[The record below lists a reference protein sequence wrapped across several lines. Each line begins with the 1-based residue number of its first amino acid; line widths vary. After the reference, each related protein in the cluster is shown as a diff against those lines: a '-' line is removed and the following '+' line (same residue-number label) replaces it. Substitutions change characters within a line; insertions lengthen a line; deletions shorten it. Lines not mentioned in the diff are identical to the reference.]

1 MTQQETTRKPRFA
14 TVWLGG
20 CSGCHMSFL
29 DVDEWVIDLAEL
41 VDVVYTPIADIKKF
55 PEDVDIT
62 LVEGAVA
69 NEDNLEM
76 LIQVRERSKMVIA
89 FGDCA
94 VTGNVT
100 AMRNPLGTATSVVKA
115 VYSDRGDLNAQNPES
130 CILPVLLDTVRPL
143 HEVVHIDAFL
153 YGCPPSAARIRA
165 ALEQILTGQGA
176 EAATETAK
184 FG

>member
-1 MTQQETTRKPRFA
+1 MERLRLA

-29 DVDEWVIDLAEL
+29 DLDEFLIDLADR
-41 VDVVYTPIADIKKF
+41 VDVVFSPV
-55 PEDVDIT
+55 VDAKEYPDGVDLV

-69 NEDNLEM
+69 NEDNLAM
-76 LIQVRERSKMVIA
+76 IRRVRERTRVLVS

-100 AMRNPLGTATSVVKA
+100 ALRNPIGGADA
-115 VYSDRGDLNAQNPES
+115 VLRRSFVEQTDLDPQIPLAPGV
-130 CILPVLLDTVRPL
+130 LPVLLDRVTPV
-143 HEVVHIDAFL
+143 HAVVPVDVYL
-153 YGCPPSAARIRA
+153 PGCPPPAPRIRA
-165 ALEQILTGQGA
+165 VLEQLLEGRPAHLTGR
-176 EAATETAK
+176 EIK

>member
-1 MTQQETTRKPRFA
+1 MDRVKMA

-29 DVDEWVIDLAEL
+29 DMDEWLVDLAQRIDLVYSPL
-41 VDVVYTPIADIKKF
+41 VDVKEY
-55 PEDVDIT
+55 PEDVDVC

-69 NEDNLEM
+69 NDENLH
-76 LIQVRERSKMVIA
+76 LVRRIRARTRLVIS

-100 AMRNPLGTATSVVKA
+100 AMRNPLGVALEVLKTSYLDKSNLHPA
-115 VYSDRGDLNAQNPES
+115 IPSEPE
-130 CILPVLLDTVRPL
+130 ILPVLLDQVRP
-143 HEVVHIDAFL
+143 VHAVIPVDYYL
-153 YGCPPSAARIRA
+153 QGCPPPADRIRA
-165 ALEQILTGQGA
+165 VLEPLVNGVWPELPLA
-176 EAATETAK
+176 ERR

>member
-1 MTQQETTRKPRFA
+1 MERLSLA

-29 DVDEWVIDLAEL
+29 DLDEWLIELAQFA
-41 VDVVYTPIADIKKF
+41 DMVYTPIADIKEY
-55 PEDVDIT
+55 PVGVDAV

-69 NEDNLEM
+69 NEDHLA
-76 LIQVRERSKMVIA
+76 LIQQVRDRTKWVIS

-100 AMRNPLGTATSVVKA
+100 ALRNPLGSAMSVLERSYVELA
-115 VYSDRGDLNAQNPES
+115 DLSPGIPQEPG
-130 CILPVLLDTVRPL
+130 IVPRLLDRVQPL
-143 HEVVHIDAFL
+143 HAVVRVDAFL
-153 YGCPPSAARIRA
+153 PGCPPSAEVIRKCLD
-165 ALEQILTGQGA
+165 ALRKGHLPELVGREI
-176 EAATETAK
+176 K

>member
-1 MTQQETTRKPRFA
+1 MERVRVA

-29 DVDEWVIDLAEL
+29 DMDEWLLELAPSIDLVFSPLMDAKKYPEN
-41 VDVVYTPIADIKKF
+41 VV
-55 PEDVDIT
+55 VC

-69 NEDNLEM
+69 NEENRAM
-76 LIQVRERSKMVIA
+76 IRQVRERTQILIS

-100 AMRNPLGTATSVVKA
+100 AMRNPLGCALEVLRP
-115 VYSDRGDLNAQNPES
+115 VYIEMGDLGAQIPNDHEIVP
-130 CILPVLLDTVRPL
+130 ILLDRVEPV
-143 HEVVHIDAFL
+143 HAVVPVEYYL
-153 YGCPPSAARIRA
+153 PGCPPPAGRIRSLLE
-165 ALEQILTGQGA
+165 ALLDGREPVLEGN
-176 EAATETAK
+176 ERR